1 MHIEAGWACCA
12 VSSAFLILLLVCC
25 CAVRSQRAHG
35 KTERRGEK
43 NVVTCLFASNFFS
56 QLWKVSGIKLPTRP
70 TSIRATS
77 VLERNQHSC
86 MTGEIDK
93 DPADEGTLYDSRRSL
108 GWMNASLWVVVVC
121 WWWENPFFLV
131 RFTTDHLFLH
141 DLISIEVFFF
151 APRTKCFC
159 LRRGFLAFTES

>member
-12 VSSAFLILLLVCC
+12 VSSAFLILLLLC

-35 KTERRGEK
+35 KTEGKGERK
-43 NVVTCLFASNFFS
+43 TLLRVFLPPIFFS
-56 QLWKVSGIKLPTRP
+56 QLWKVSGIKQRRE

-77 VLERNQHSC
+77 MLERNQHRC
-86 MTGEIDK
+86 TTAEIDR
-93 DPADEGTLYDSRRSL
+93 DPANEGTFYDSRRSL
-108 GWMNASLWVVVVC
+108 GWMNECKSDGEKIRFFSLDCYDRPSFSSW
-121 WWWENPFFLV
+121 P
-131 RFTTDHLFLH
+131 HL
-141 DLISIEVFFF
+141 EVFFF